1 MPTTP
6 TRTRLCAQ
14 QAEYQAE
21 QEYLKTL
28 ALMSKEDQ
36 EKQRQ
41 RQVGWWGTGS
51 RKEGR
56 D

>member
-28 ALMSKEDQ
+28 ELMSKEDQ

-41 RQVGWWGTGS
+41 RQVGRCGNGV
-51 RKEGR
+51 REAR
-56 D
+56 P